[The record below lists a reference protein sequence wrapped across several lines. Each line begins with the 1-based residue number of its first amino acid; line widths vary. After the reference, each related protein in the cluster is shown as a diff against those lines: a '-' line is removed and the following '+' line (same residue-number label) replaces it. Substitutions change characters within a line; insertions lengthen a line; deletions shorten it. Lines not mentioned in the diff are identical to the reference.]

1 MPFVRRP
8 VVIVPAILVIA
19 VVGLVLARW
28 LSTENRER
36 AAVVRL
42 LEAQARGDA
51 RGMLDELDPSCARDA
66 ACSAAVKRNAEEL
79 RREGE
84 LKVIAYESATARALG
99 EATGLTRVAW
109 TIIEGGLPVVQCVG
123 VRRDGTALT
132 DRTVTLLR
140 ISAPIGNEA
149 SC

>member
-1 MPFVRRP
+1 M
-8 VVIVPAILVIA
+8 IVPAILVIA
-19 VVGLVLARW
+19 VVGFLLARW

-51 RGMLDELDPSCARDA
+51 QGMLEELDPGCSQDA
-66 ACSAAVKRNAEEL
+66 ACSATVKRNAREL

-84 LKVIAYESATARALG
+84 PKIIAYESATARALG
-99 EATGLTRVAW
+99 EAAGLTRVAW
-109 TIIEGGLPVVQCVG
+109 TIVDGGLPVVQCVE
-123 VRRDGTALT
+123 VRREGTALT
-132 DRTVTLLR
+132 DRTVTLLG